1 MKQPKVTLQSWT
13 PRCPSKDIPIR
24 LIRALRGVDSASM
37 HSSPRLSLTKIRA
50 LTGVSMQAIK
60 SALGNFR
67 GMYRIKCT
75 CRFCPE
81 KELTQEEV
89 DYLCEEHTLT
99 LWRTLSLVQRT
110 RIFSIRFPGRQISV
124 DKLRRVYR
132 LNGIKMRALKFKK
145 SLIWDILWNYICQF
159 GATSIPRPPGA
170 GPAGA
175 SP

>member
-1 MKQPKVTLQSWT
+1 MKQPKVTSQNRT
-13 PRCPSKDIPIR
+13 PRCPSRDIPIR
-24 LIRALRGVDSASM
+24 LIRTLRGVDSASM
-37 HSSPRLSLTKIRA
+37 QSSPRLSLTKIRA

-60 SALGNFR
+60 SALGHFR
-67 GMYRIKCT
+67 GLYRIECN

-110 RIFSIRFPGRQISV
+110 KIFSIRFPGRQISV

-145 SLIWDILWNYICQF
+145 SL
-159 GATSIPRPPGA
+159 TEK
-170 GPAGA
+170 
-175 SP
+175 

>member
-1 MKQPKVTLQSWT
+1 MRKHVKILQFHGFLKAGRRRSRRVGVGRGCST
-13 PRCPSKDIPIR
+13 KLTNLIPTN
-24 LIRALRGVDSASM
+24 LPSASM

-60 SALGNFR
+60 SSLGHFR
-67 GMYRIKCT
+67 GLYRIKCT

-145 SLIWDILWNYICQF
+145 SL
-159 GATSIPRPPGA
+159 TEK
-170 GPAGA
+170 
-175 SP
+175 